1 MQYYP
6 KDKDPR
12 LDERSARFHARVLKE
27 DLATLPF
34 VLDTCNRDINIA
46 RASTYVTWDHDK
58 EMWAEVDH
66 LMMNFYVQA
75 RTSETRDELEDKINR
90 GVVELLKGPR
100 YYEQAKVYCMID
112 MHYPED
118 ESIYD
123 IVKVPPKDRK
133 KAGWGISGSEGDIVY
148 HVTLHVQEC
157 NNTDLTIY
165 DNVDRGDFFDL
176 NGNNLESP
184 MADLERIVNG
194 R

>member
-1 MQYYP
+1 MEFYP
-6 KDKDPR
+6 KDKNPM

-34 VLDTCNRDINIA
+34 VLDTCNRDINVA

-58 EMWAEVDH
+58 EMWCEVDH
-66 LMMNFYVQA
+66 LMMNFYIKA
-75 RTSETRDELEDKINR
+75 KTSETRQELEDKINR

-123 IVKVPPKDRK
+123 LVKKPKKDRN
-133 KAGWGISGSEGDIVY
+133 AHSISGQEGDVVY

-157 NNTDLTIY
+157 NPTDLTIY
-165 DNVDRGDFFDL
+165 DNSNRGDFFDL
-176 NGNNLESP
+176 SGNNLESP

-194 R
+194 G

>member
-1 MQYYP
+1 MQFYP

-34 VLDTCNRDINIA
+34 VLDTCNRDINVA
-46 RASTYVTWDHDK
+46 RATTYVTWDHDK
-58 EMWAEVDH
+58 EMWCEVDH
-66 LMMNFYVQA
+66 LMMNFYIKA
-75 RTSETRDELEDKINR
+75 KTSETRDELEDKINR

-123 IVKVPPKDRK
+123 LVKKPKKDRN
-133 KAGWGISGSEGDIVY
+133 AHSISGQEGDVVY

-157 NNTDLTIY
+157 NRTDLTIY
-165 DNVDRGDFFDL
+165 DNSNRGDFFDL
-176 NGNNLESP
+176 SGNNLESP

>member
-1 MQYYP
+1 MQFYP

-12 LDERSARFHARVLKE
+12 LDERSARFHGRVLKE

-34 VLDTCNRDINIA
+34 VLNTCNRDINVA
-46 RASTYVTWDHDK
+46 RATNHVTWDYGKD
-58 EMWAEVDH
+58 MWVEVDH
-66 LMMNFYVQA
+66 LMMNFYIQA
-75 RTSETRDELEDKINR
+75 KTSETREELEDKINR
-90 GVVELLKGPR
+90 GVVELIKGPR

-112 MHYPED
+112 MFYPED

-123 IVKVPPKDRK
+123 IVKVPKKDRK
-133 KAGWGISGSEGDIVY
+133 KAGWCVSGDEGDIVY

-157 NNTDLTIY
+157 NATDLAVY
-165 DNVDRGDFFDL
+165 DEKNRGDFFDL
-176 NGNNLESP
+176 SGNNLESP

>member
-1 MQYYP
+1 MEFYP

-34 VLDTCNRDINIA
+34 VLNTCNRDINVA
-46 RASTYVTWDHDK
+46 RATNYVTWDHDK
-58 EMWAEVDH
+58 EMWCEVDH
-66 LMMNFYVQA
+66 LMMTFYIKA
-75 RTSETRDELEDKINR
+75 KTSETRQELEDKINR

-123 IVKVPPKDRK
+123 LVKKPKKDRN
-133 KAGWGISGSEGDIVY
+133 AHSISGQEGDVVY

-157 NNTDLTIY
+157 NPTDLTIY
-165 DNVDRGDFFDL
+165 DNSNRGDVFDL
-176 NGNNLESP
+176 SGNNLESP

-194 R
+194 G

>member
-1 MQYYP
+1 MEFYP
-6 KDKDPR
+6 KDKNPM
-12 LDERSARFHARVLKE
+12 LDERTARFHGRVLKE

-34 VLDTCNRDINIA
+34 VLNTCNRDINIA
-46 RASTYVTWDHDK
+46 RATNYVTWDHDK
-58 EMWAEVDH
+58 EMWCEVDH
-66 LMMNFYVQA
+66 LMMNFYIQA
-75 RTSETRDELEDKINR
+75 KTSETREELEDKINR

-123 IVKVPPKDRK
+123 IVKVPKKKRK
-133 KAGWGISGSEGDIVY
+133 KAGWSISGNEGDIVY

-157 NNTDLTIY
+157 NATDLAIH
-165 DNVDRGDFFDL
+165 DGPNRGDFFDL
-176 NGNNLESP
+176 SGNNLESP

-194 R
+194 N

>member
-1 MQYYP
+1 MEFYP

-34 VLDTCNRDINIA
+34 VLDTCNRDINVA
-46 RASTYVTWDHDK
+46 RATTYVTWDHDK
-58 EMWAEVDH
+58 EMWCEVDH
-66 LMMNFYVQA
+66 LMMTFYIKA
-75 RTSETRDELEDKINR
+75 KTSETREELEDKINR

-123 IVKVPPKDRK
+123 IIKVP
-133 KAGWGISGSEGDIVY
+133 KAKRPAPYCVEGKEGEITY
-148 HVTLHVQEC
+148 HVTLHIQEC
-157 NNTDLTIY
+157 NNSDLAVYEDITGGGNY
-165 DNVDRGDFFDL
+165 FDL
-176 NGNNLESP
+176 NGKNLE
-184 MADLERIVNG
+184 AKVKEKA
-194 R
+194 

>member
-1 MQYYP
+1 MEFYP
-6 KDKDPR
+6 KDKNPM

-34 VLDTCNRDINIA
+34 VLNTCNRDINVA
-46 RASTYVTWDHDK
+46 RATNYVTWDHGK
-58 EMWAEVDH
+58 EMWCEVDH
-66 LMMNFYVQA
+66 LMMNFYIQA
-75 RTSETRDELEDKINR
+75 KTSETRQELEDKINR

-123 IVKVPPKDRK
+123 LVKRPKKDRNPYCV
-133 KAGWGISGSEGDIVY
+133 SGKEGDITY

-157 NNTDLTIY
+157 NRTDLAIY
-165 DNVDRGDFFDL
+165 DEKDRGDFFDL
-176 NGNNLESP
+176 SGNNLESP

-194 R
+194 N

>member
-1 MQYYP
+1 MEFYP

-34 VLDTCNRDINIA
+34 VLDTCNRDINVA
-46 RASTYVTWDHDK
+46 RATNYVTWDHDK
-58 EMWAEVDH
+58 EMWCEVDH
-66 LMMNFYVQA
+66 LMMNFYIKA
-75 RTSETRDELEDKINR
+75 KTSETREELEDKINR

-123 IVKVPPKDRK
+123 LVKKPKKDRN
-133 KAGWGISGSEGDIVY
+133 AHSISGQEGDVVY

-157 NNTDLTIY
+157 NPTDLTIY
-165 DNVDRGDFFDL
+165 DNSNRGDFFDL
-176 NGNNLESP
+176 SGNNLESP

-194 R
+194 G

>member
-1 MQYYP
+1 MEFYP

-34 VLDTCNRDINIA
+34 VLDTCNRDINVA
-46 RASTYVTWDHDK
+46 RATTYVTWDHDK
-58 EMWAEVDH
+58 EMWCEVDH
-66 LMMNFYVQA
+66 LMMKFYIKA
-75 RTSETRDELEDKINR
+75 KTSETREELEDKINR

-123 IVKVPPKDRK
+123 LVKKPKKDRN
-133 KAGWGISGSEGDIVY
+133 AHSISGQEGDVVY

-157 NNTDLTIY
+157 NRTDLTIY
-165 DNVDRGDFFDL
+165 DNSNRGDFFDL
-176 NGNNLESP
+176 SGNNLESP

>member
-1 MQYYP
+1 MEFYP

-12 LDERSARFHARVLKE
+12 LDERSARFHGRVLKE

-34 VLDTCNRDINIA
+34 VLNTCNRDINVA
-46 RASTYVTWDHDK
+46 RATNYVTWDHDK
-58 EMWAEVDH
+58 EMWCEVDH
-66 LMMNFYVQA
+66 LMMTFYIKA
-75 RTSETRDELEDKINR
+75 KTSETRQELEDKINR

-123 IVKVPPKDRK
+123 LVKKPKKDRN
-133 KAGWGISGSEGDIVY
+133 AHSISGQEGDVVY

-157 NNTDLTIY
+157 NPTDLTIY
-165 DNVDRGDFFDL
+165 DNSNRGDFFDL
-176 NGNNLESP
+176 SGNNLESP

-194 R
+194 G

>member
-1 MQYYP
+1 MEFYP

-34 VLDTCNRDINIA
+34 VLDTCNRDINVA

-58 EMWAEVDH
+58 EMWCEVDH
-66 LMMNFYVQA
+66 LMMTFYIKA
-75 RTSETRDELEDKINR
+75 KTSETRQELEDKINR

-123 IVKVPPKDRK
+123 LVKKPKKDRN
-133 KAGWGISGSEGDIVY
+133 AHSISGQEGDVVY

-157 NNTDLTIY
+157 NPTDLTIY
-165 DNVDRGDFFDL
+165 DNSNRGDFFDL
-176 NGNNLESP
+176 SGNNLESP

-194 R
+194 N

>member
-1 MQYYP
+1 MEFYP

-34 VLDTCNRDINIA
+34 VLNTCNRDINVA

-58 EMWAEVDH
+58 EMWCEVDH
-66 LMMNFYVQA
+66 LMMNFYIQA
-75 RTSETRDELEDKINR
+75 RTSETREELEDKINR

-112 MHYPED
+112 MDYQED

-123 IVKVPPKDRK
+123 IVKVPKKDRK
-133 KAGWGISGSEGDIVY
+133 KAGWCITGQEGDIFY

-157 NNTDLTIY
+157 NATDLAVY
-165 DNVDRGDFFDL
+165 YEKNRGDFFDL
-176 NGNNLESP
+176 SGNNLESP

-194 R
+194 N

>member
-1 MQYYP
+1 MQFYP
-6 KDKDPR
+6 KDEDPR
-12 LDERSARFHARVLKE
+12 LDERSARFHARVMKE
-27 DLATLPF
+27 DLGTLSYVF
-34 VLDTCNRDINIA
+34 DQANRDINVA
-46 RASTYVTWDHDK
+46 RASTYVTWDYDK
-58 EMWAEVDH
+58 DMWCEVDH
-66 LMMNFYVQA
+66 LMMTFYVKA
-75 RTSETRDELEDKINR
+75 RTTDTREYLEDKINR
-90 GVVELLKGPR
+90 DVVKLIKGPR
-100 YYEQAKVYCMID
+100 YYKSAKVYCSID

-123 IVKVPPKDRK
+123 IVKVPKKDRK
-133 KAGWGISGSEGDIVY
+133 KAGWGISGNEGDIVY

-184 MADLERIVNG
+184 MKDLERIVNG

>member
-6 KDKDPR
+6 QDKDPR

-176 NGNNLESP
+176 NGDNLESP
-184 MADLERIVNG
+184 MTDLERIVNG

>member
-1 MQYYP
+1 MEFYP
-6 KDKDPR
+6 KDKNPM

-34 VLDTCNRDINIA
+34 VLDTCNRDINVA
-46 RASTYVTWDHDK
+46 RATNYVTWDHDEEK
-58 EMWAEVDH
+58 WCEVDH
-66 LMMNFYVQA
+66 LMMTFYIKA
-75 RTSETRDELEDKINR
+75 KTSETRQELEDKINR

-123 IVKVPPKDRK
+123 LVKKPKKDRN
-133 KAGWGISGSEGDIVY
+133 AHSISGQEGDVVY

-157 NNTDLTIY
+157 NRTDLTIY
-165 DNVDRGDFFDL
+165 DNSNRGDFFDL
-176 NGNNLESP
+176 SGNNLESP

-194 R
+194 G

>member
-1 MQYYP
+1 MEFYP
-6 KDKDPR
+6 KDKNPM
-12 LDERSARFHARVLKE
+12 LDERPARFHGRVLKE

-34 VLDTCNRDINIA
+34 VLNTCNRDINVA
-46 RASTYVTWDHDK
+46 RATNYVTWDHDK
-58 EMWAEVDH
+58 EMWCEVDH
-66 LMMNFYVQA
+66 LMMNFYIKA
-75 RTSETRDELEDKINR
+75 KTSETREELEDKINR

-123 IVKVPPKDRK
+123 LVKKPKKDRN
-133 KAGWGISGSEGDIVY
+133 AHSISGQEGDVVY

-157 NNTDLTIY
+157 NPTDLTIY
-165 DNVDRGDFFDL
+165 DNSNRGDFFDL
-176 NGNNLESP
+176 SGNNLESP

-194 R
+194 G

>member
-1 MQYYP
+1 MEFYP

-34 VLDTCNRDINIA
+34 VLDTCNRDINVA
-46 RASTYVTWDHDK
+46 RATNYVTWDHDK
-58 EMWAEVDH
+58 EMWCEVDH
-66 LMMNFYVQA
+66 LMMTFYIKA
-75 RTSETRDELEDKINR
+75 KTSETRQELEDKINR

-123 IVKVPPKDRK
+123 LVKKPKKDRN
-133 KAGWGISGSEGDIVY
+133 AHSISGQEGDVVY

-157 NNTDLTIY
+157 NPTDLTIY
-165 DNVDRGDFFDL
+165 DNSNRGDFFDL
-176 NGNNLESP
+176 SGNNLESP

-194 R
+194 G